1 MPRRHYLVCYDVA
14 DDKRRSRIFQCLQ
27 DHGDHTQ
34 FSVFLCQLD
43 AAEIARL
50 RSLLTSLIHQTQD
63 QILIVDLGQAHHDL
77 DQCIESLGRAFTPAA
92 RAHIV

>member
-1 MPRRHYLVCYDVA
+1 MRRHYLVTYDVSN
-14 DDKRRSRIFQCLQ
+14 DKRRSRIFQALL

-43 AAEIARL
+43 PAELAKL
-50 RSLLTSLIHQTQD
+50 RCVLQPHIHHEQD
-63 QILIVDLGQAHHDL
+63 QVLIVDLGQAHHDL
-77 DQCIESLGRAFTPAA
+77 DQSIEAMGKPFALTP

>member
-1 MPRRHYLVCYDVA
+1 MPRRHYLVSYDVS
-14 DDKRRSRIFQCLQ
+14 DDKRRSRIFESLQ

-43 AAEIARL
+43 ATELARL
-50 RSLLTSLIHQTQD
+50 RAVLQPLVHEKQD
-63 QILIVDLGQAHHDL
+63 QTLIVDLGQAHHDL
-77 DQCIESLGRAFTPAA
+77 DQSIEALGRPFSPTP